1 MTKPAFNPS
10 HIASR
15 LEAVTNVASARI
27 TKLTAD
33 VEWYQR
39 ALEEKSRWARELE
52 AELKYVRFQRMCVTT
67 MLVTLILA
75 CATALASR

>member
-10 HIASR
+10 HMASR

-52 AELKYVRFQRMCVTT
+52 AELHTVRRQRTWALALAV
-67 MLVTLILA
+67 LALLA